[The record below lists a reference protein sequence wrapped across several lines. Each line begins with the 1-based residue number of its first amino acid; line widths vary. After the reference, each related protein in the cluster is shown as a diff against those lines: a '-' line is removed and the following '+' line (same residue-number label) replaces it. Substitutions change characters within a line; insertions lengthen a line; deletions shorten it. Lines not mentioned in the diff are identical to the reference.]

1 MGFFK
6 RVPEKEF
13 NRKENTMGKIA
24 TDSKVYTFSDIDP
37 SKVLFYYVM
46 SCDKDNRDLS
56 SKIQFLLWC
65 EF

>member
-1 MGFFK
+1 MGFLNACLK
-6 RVPEKEF
+6 KSSTEKKTPWERL
-13 NRKENTMGKIA
+13 RKA

-56 SKIQFLLWC
+56 SKIQFLL
-65 EF
+65 

>member
-6 RVPEKEF
+6 RMPEKEF
-13 NRKENTMGKIA
+13 NRKENTMGKVA

-56 SKIQFLLWC
+56 SKIQFLL
-65 EF
+65 

>member
-13 NRKENTMGKIA
+13 NRKENTMGKVA

>member
-6 RVPEKEF
+6 RAPEKEF

-24 TDSKVYTFSDIDP
+24 KSDRFESLHFSDIDP

-56 SKIQFLLWC
+56 SKI
-65 EF
+65 

>member
-13 NRKENTMGKIA
+13 NRKENTMGKVA

-56 SKIQFLLWC
+56 SKIQFLL
-65 EF
+65 

>member
-6 RVPEKEF
+6 RAPEKEF
-13 NRKENTMGKIA
+13 NRKENTMGKVA

-56 SKIQFLLWC
+56 SKIQFLL
-65 EF
+65 